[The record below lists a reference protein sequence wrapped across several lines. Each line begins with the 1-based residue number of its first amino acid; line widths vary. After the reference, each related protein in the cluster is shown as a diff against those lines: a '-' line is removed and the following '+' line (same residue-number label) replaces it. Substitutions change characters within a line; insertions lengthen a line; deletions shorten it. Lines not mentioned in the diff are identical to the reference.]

1 MPTGDTPSAIGH
13 TRLLAKQW
21 PIPRFRDKWRILVRE
36 ADRLSMA
43 TLPDRLA
50 ELYGDRP
57 ALFLD
62 QPLDYPF
69 FHGDC
74 VTFRDFARFVARIAH
89 GLDHLGVRRGERVAL
104 MTGNR
109 IEAAFAEFAAQKLGA
124 VPVPLN
130 IMLRLDEIR
139 HLVEDCGIRTF
150 ITDRSVFENVIRER
164 SALPTVEHWILVT
177 SQTVPAGVTRM
188 SDLIADRSDI
198 FPSSALASDDLAIIF
213 YTAGTTGFP
222 KGAMLSDRAL
232 MFAVRSYGKLIAALP
247 GRRDTLSLLVMPLAH
262 TSGHQALLLQ
272 LAMGTP
278 MLLMGRFDPQRVLQ
292 AIQEYKVTMFSGI
305 PAMYR
310 MLLDAGAR
318 DYDLRSI
325 EIWGGGGDA
334 FPDELIHT
342 FRRLAAKPGKL
353 KWLGRAKLPRFARGY
368 GLAETAGALATAMGP
383 PVGDGAAGKIMRGVQ
398 YKIVGADGREVSHGE
413 VGELV
418 VKTPGIMQG
427 YWNNPDETAKVLTDG
442 WFRTGDLVRQGRR
455 RMLYMQAREKDMI
468 KVGGYSVFPAE
479 VERKLGEHPAVAQVA
494 VVGVPHGVKGEMPVA
509 AVVRTSGSDVTE
521 EALLAWGKEH
531 MAPYKAPRRVVF
543 VDAIAQ
549 NFAMKA
555 KRREVREQVIALLE
569 KGTGLHPSPPFTEVF
584 TEEGAETPVPSSAS
598 ISASGGGL
606 GRRPH

>member
-1 MPTGDTPSAIGH
+1 MTSFFSDRAQRA
-13 TRLLAKQW
+13 TRDARILQKNW
-21 PIPRFRDKWRILVRE
+21 PVPRFRDKWRVLVRE

-62 QPLDYPF
+62 QPLNYPF
-69 FHGDC
+69 FRGDC
-74 VTFRDFARFVARIAH
+74 ITHNDFARFVARIAH
-89 GLDHLGVRRGERVAL
+89 GLRRLGVRKGDRVGV

-109 IEAAFAEFAAQKLGA
+109 IEAAFAEFAAQRLGA

-130 IMLRLDEIR
+130 FMLRLDEIR
-139 HLVEDCGIRTF
+139 HLADDCGFRTF
-150 ITDRSVFENVIRER
+150 ITDRTVFEGIIRDR
-164 SALPTVEHWILVT
+164 AALPQMTNWILVT
-177 SQTVPAGVTRM
+177 TQDVPAGVIRM
-188 SDLIADRSDI
+188 GDLIVNEPDE
-198 FPSSALASDDLAIIF
+198 FPSAPLQPDDLAIIF

-222 KGAMLSDRAL
+222 KGAMLSDAAL
-232 MFAVRSYGKLIAALP
+232 MFAVRSYGKLVALLP
-247 GRRDTLSLLVMPLAH
+247 TQRHNLSLLVMPLAH

-272 LAMGTP
+272 LMMGMP
-278 MLLMGRFDPQRVLQ
+278 MLLMGRFDPQQVLY

-318 DYDLRSI
+318 DYDLTSI
-325 EIWGGGGDA
+325 EMFGGGGDA

-342 FRRLAAKPGKL
+342 FRALAAKRGAFGRTKL
-353 KWLGRAKLPRFARGY
+353 ARFARGY
-368 GLAETAGALATAMGP
+368 GLAETAGQLATALGP

-398 YKIVGADGREVSHGE
+398 YKIVDAAGHTVPKGD

-418 VKTPGIMQG
+418 VKTPGIMSG
-427 YWNNPDETAKVLTDG
+427 YWNNSDETAKVLRDG
-442 WFRTGDLVRQGRR
+442 WFHTGDLVREGRR
-455 RMLYMQAREKDMI
+455 RMLYMQSREKDMI

-479 VERKLGEHPAVAQVA
+479 VERKLAEHPAVAEVA

-509 AVVRTSGSDVTE
+509 AVVAKPGAGLSEEELVTW
-521 EALLAWGKEH
+521 AKEH

-549 NFAMKA
+549 NFALKA
-555 KRREVREQVIALLE
+555 KRREVREQVMKMLE
-569 KGTGLHPSPPFTEVF
+569 EAVSDQPSAVSKG
-584 TEEGAETPVPSSAS
+584 
-598 ISASGGGL
+598 
-606 GRRPH
+606 R